1 MIQFFS
7 GVHMLNRAS
16 CACLLLAALMW
27 SPSSLTAQEVSV
39 TIGDLEPARV
49 EDGQCP
55 AYIST
60 RRGDAP
66 GGGAL
71 QAEENVRTSET
82 NQIGAEISAEAA
94 GIGGSMGGSGT
105 RTVER
110 NIPVGYYRMGDG
122 SVRPFDCRTLE
133 MIET

>member
-1 MIQFFS
+1 
-7 GVHMLNRAS
+7 MLNRAS
-16 CACLLLAALMW
+16 CACLLLAALAW

-39 TIGDLEPARV
+39 TIGTPEPARV

-66 GGGAL
+66 AGGAL
-71 QAEENVRTSET
+71 YFEENVRTSET
-82 NQIGAEISAEAA
+82 NQLGAEVSAEAA
-94 GIGGSMGGSGT
+94 GIGGSMGGSGS

-110 NIPVGYYRMGDG
+110 EIPVGYYSNGLGDYTKI
-122 SVRPFDCRTLE
+122 DCRTLTP
-133 MIET
+133 IET

>member
-1 MIQFFS
+1 
-7 GVHMLNRAS
+7 MLNRAS
-16 CACLLLAALMW
+16 CACLLLAALAW

-39 TIGDLEPARV
+39 TIGELTPARV

-66 GGGAL
+66 GGGSL
-71 QAEENVRTSET
+71 QFEENVRTSET
-82 NQIGAEISAEAA
+82 NQIGAEISAEGG
-94 GIGGSMGGSGT
+94 GIGGSMGGSGS

-110 NIPVGYYRMGDG
+110 DIPVGYYSIGLGEYMKI
-122 SVRPFDCRTLE
+122 DCRTLTQ
-133 MIET
+133 IET